1 MTIPTIFD
9 WLERLEPW
17 RGFPAAYVVLGAAI
31 VILVARD
38 WRLTLFALL
47 AQVLATSLLFVD
59 VLDPRLAVVKLL
71 TGLFICLI
79 LYITARQVRWGE
91 LPEDVSP
98 VEAVQLQA
106 ERQIRL
112 GPYLLPTSAPFRLLL
127 ALLLALVVWT
137 VSQQPGFRLPAI
149 TQGHLTL
156 GVYAL
161 VLFGLMQVS
170 LTAEPL
176 KAGLGLLMV
185 MAGFELFYHAL
196 EQSVLMLAAL
206 AATNL
211 VLALAISYLTQVR
224 HSPEAIFHPG
234 EGSR

>member
-1 MTIPTIFD
+1 MA
-9 WLERLEPW
+9 PW
-17 RGFPAAYVVLGAAI
+17 RGYPAAYLLLAAAI
-31 VILVARD
+31 VIVVARD
-38 WRLTLFALL
+38 WRLSIFALL
-47 AQVLATSLLFVD
+47 IQVLATSLLFVD
-59 VLDPRLAVVKLL
+59 VLDPRLAVVKML
-71 TGLFICLI
+71 TGVFICLM
-79 LYITARQVRWGE
+79 LYITARQVNWGE

-98 VEAVQLQA
+98 AEAVQLQA

-112 GPYLLPTSAPFRLLL
+112 GPYLLATSLPFRLLL

-137 VSQQPGFRLPAI
+137 ISGQAAFRLPAV
-149 TQGHLTL
+149 TQGHMTF
-156 GVYAL
+156 GVYTL
-161 VLFGLMQVS
+161 VLFGLLQVS

-196 EQSVLMLAAL
+196 EQSVLMLVAL

-224 HSPEAIFHPG
+224 HSPEAIFHAG
-234 EGSR
+234 EGD